1 MLYLEDFTTGSRYE
15 AGPIAVDRD
24 ELIAFAKRYDPQPF
38 HTDPAAAERTLFG
51 GLAASGWMTASLT
64 MRMLVDS
71 GHGPVGGFIA
81 RQVESME
88 WPRPVRAGDTLSA
101 TSEVVE
107 VIPSRTKPDRGMVKM
122 RTETRNQKGEVV
134 QLLTAL
140 LVVPRRPEM
149 AAAHG

>member
-1 MLYLEDFTTGSRYE
+1 MFYLEDFTAGARYE

-24 ELIAFAKRYDPQPF
+24 ELIAFARRYDPQPF
-38 HTDPAAAERTLFG
+38 HTDPVAAERSLFG

-71 GHGPVGGFIA
+71 GNGPAGGFIA

-88 WPRPVRAGDTLSA
+88 WPLPVRAGDMLSA

-107 VIPSRTKPDRGMVKM
+107 VIPSRSKPDRGMVRM

-140 LVVPRRPEM
+140 LVVQRRPE
-149 AAAHG
+149 ASARG

>member
-1 MLYLEDFTTGSRYE
+1 MLYLEDFAAGARYE

-38 HTDPAAAERTLFG
+38 HTDPVAARDSLFG

-71 GHGPVGGFIA
+71 GKGPAGGFIA
-81 RQVESME
+81 RKIEAME
-88 WPRPVRAGDTLSA
+88 WPSPVRPGDTLSA

-107 VIPSRTKPDRGMVKM
+107 VLPSKSKPDRGMVRM
-122 RTETRNQKGEVV
+122 RTETVNQDGAVV
-134 QLLTAL
+134 QVLTAL
-140 LVVPRRPEM
+140 LVVQRRPAER
-149 AAAHG
+149 ANV

>member
-1 MLYLEDFTTGSRYE
+1 MHYLEDFTAGARYE
-15 AGPIAVDRD
+15 AGPIAVDHD
-24 ELIAFAKRYDPQPF
+24 ELIAFAERYDPQPF
-38 HTDPAAAERTLFG
+38 HTDPVAAKGSLFG

-64 MRMLVDS
+64 MRMLIDS

-81 RQVESME
+81 RQVEKME
-88 WPRPVRAGDTLSA
+88 WPLPVRAGDTLSA

-149 AAAHG
+149 AAAGG